1 MNFKPSWFSNENWV
15 GTGPAIEREDGT
27 KTWYVYGKRHRLD
40 GPARECADGTKL
52 WYIMGRKV
60 SKPDVD
66 SFRLK
71 RLTLSFVVN
80 RRIWKLFGT
89 NNAKKVI

>member
-1 MNFKPSWFSNENWV
+1 MSEQPERIEFSNRVEYRLN
-15 GTGPAIEREDGT
+15 
-27 KTWYVYGKRHRLD
+27 GKLHRLD
-40 GPARECADGTKL
+40 GPAVEKADGGKL

-60 SKPDVD
+60 SKIDVD